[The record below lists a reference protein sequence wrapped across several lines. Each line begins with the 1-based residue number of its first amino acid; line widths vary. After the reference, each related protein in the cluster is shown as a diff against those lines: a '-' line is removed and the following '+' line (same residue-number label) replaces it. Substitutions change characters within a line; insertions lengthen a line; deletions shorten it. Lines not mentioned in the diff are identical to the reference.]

1 MGMVPVKVKSFRESP
16 KILGV
21 ANAFSGGV
29 FLAIALMHIM
39 PEQTE
44 AYSNADINK
53 DLRDYPMPY
62 LLLVAG
68 YTFILVIDRVLFDS
82 HDILEDDH
90 GHGKVGEDATAS
102 RISIVLRKS
111 IHQIMDQN
119 EGAQSEKMLE
129 EAIRKSMS

>member
-29 FLAIALMHIM
+29 FLAISLMHIM

-44 AYSNADINK
+44 SYSNVDINK
-53 DLRDYPMPY
+53 DLQNFPMPY
-62 LLLVAG
+62 LLLVSG

-82 HDILEDDH
+82 HDILEGNH
-90 GHGKVGEDATAS
+90 GHGEVGEDTPAS
-102 RISIVLRKS
+102 RVSIVLRKS

-119 EGAQSEKMLE
+119 EGAQSE
-129 EAIRKSMS
+129 